1 MTLGSLYRKKNR
13 EKKALKLFSLIFL
26 LSFSGAEVRARS
38 LFSFIT
44 DKVSLSER
52 KYLKK
57 LAQDTYRC
65 IDYYV
70 DAETGLPLDNSAV
83 IKNAFTSVTN
93 IGFYMASVAGAVE
106 MGFENR
112 KTAVQKL
119 GKLLESLNKL
129 ETWKNFPHSWNSLA
143 DLKKHKE
150 NFISTV
156 DLGNYYAGII
166 VTRQTF
172 PELKDQ
178 CDQLLKIDWQDL
190 YDPRAKLLFGGFNT
204 EKNEVGSWHYD
215 FLGADSRLVSFLAI
229 AMSGVPLQSWS
240 ALNRNLEER
249 YGIQYLKPGWQGGGL
264 FMGFMSGLFL
274 DEEGSLPGLAAGNFA
289 KAQMVHQEKI
299 GSPVWGWS
307 ASDSPANGYLGFNAI
322 RDEIIT
328 PHASTLAISVFP
340 KEVIQNLK
348 KLEELG
354 VRPRHIIEGQYYD
367 FGFRDAIDLKTARVT
382 KNYLILDQTM
392 LFLALTNFLE
402 NKFIIRAFNS
412 YDGVMEG
419 YKKIKDY
426 QNRVP
431 PLEIRYPFPLKEKF
445 KLGVQSFDRKQ
456 PEITAAKN
464 LSAAPFNPELAEW
477 NKAEVQEFD
486 HTFVEN
492 GKVAD
497 PTDLGAKIQYLWD
510 EQALYLKMDV
520 IDQTIVAKQQGSE
533 IFRDDCVEIY
543 IDPNGDGLLWGH
555 PSDFQI
561 GITPPD
567 SDGQSHSYAWF
578 QKRIP
583 AQDEVNTIVK
593 TTPAGY
599 DIFTAISWKFL
610 GIIEPVRGQ
619 SLGISIAVH
628 DVDNDANGEGKLN
641 WHFKS
646 NGSKIELGKLILQ

>member
-1 MTLGSLYRKKNR
+1 M
-13 EKKALKLFSLIFL
+13 
-26 LSFSGAEVRARS
+26 
-38 LFSFIT
+38 
-44 DKVSLSER
+44 
-52 KYLKK
+52 
-57 LAQDTYRC
+57 
-65 IDYYV
+65 
-70 DAETGLPLDNSAV
+70 
-83 IKNAFTSVTN
+83 
-93 IGFYMASVAGAVE
+93 
-106 MGFENR
+106 
-112 KTAVQKL
+112 
-119 GKLLESLNKL
+119 
-129 ETWKNFPHSWNSLA
+129 
-143 DLKKHKE
+143 
-150 NFISTV
+150 
-156 DLGNYYAGII
+156 
-166 VTRQTF
+166 TRQTF

-426 QNRVP
+426 FSTHFTFLNLYFVAINIKSMSHHIPIP
-431 PLEIRYPFPLKEKF
+431 PKVISLSMPSQTLPIM
-445 KLGVQSFDRKQ
+445 
-456 PEITAAKN
+456 N
-464 LSAAPFNPELAEW
+464 LSTPNQPKMTDIINVSTQLIFLA
-477 NKAEVQEFD
+477 
-486 HTFVEN
+486 
-492 GKVAD
+492 
-497 PTDLGAKIQYLWD
+497 
-510 EQALYLKMDV
+510 
-520 IDQTIVAKQQGSE
+520 IVSTS
-533 IFRDDCVEIY
+533 IY
-543 IDPNGDGLLWGH
+543 H
-555 PSDFQI
+555 R
-561 GITPPD
+561 T
-567 SDGQSHSYAWF
+567 HHY
-578 QKRIP
+578 
-583 AQDEVNTIVK
+583 
-593 TTPAGY
+593 
-599 DIFTAISWKFL
+599 
-610 GIIEPVRGQ
+610 
-619 SLGISIAVH
+619 
-628 DVDNDANGEGKLN
+628 
-641 WHFKS
+641 
-646 NGSKIELGKLILQ
+646 